1 MCGQTG
7 IILGNIER
15 SEQDMKYFSEVF
27 ERLLLLNQKRGH
39 HATGIAAVDLN
50 CAYQLLK
57 RPVEAVRFTAL
68 GEYCDLM
75 NSLKPNTTLL
85 MGHTRFATVGDVEKV
100 ENAHPIR
107 SGTCLGT
114 VNGTIF
120 NADELFKKFKLMR
133 FAEVDS
139 ELIVRLACKCSPK
152 GNIDIDKLLKHVK
165 HCRGQLTAVLT
176 SYIVPEQVIILKGN
190 RPLSLFYNPKLNVI
204 IYSSE
209 TTHIMTVLRGD
220 RNWIKL
226 NLPPMTCVLFD
237 IDNLITPKAYSL
249 KFITQPRRKRK

>member
-7 IILGNIER
+7 IILGTANR
-15 SEQDMKYFSEVF
+15 DPSELKYFSEIF
-27 ERLLLLNQKRGH
+27 QRLLLLNQKRGT

-50 CAYQLLK
+50 CGYQLLK
-57 RPVEAVRFTAL
+57 RPVEANRFTAL
-68 GEYCDLM
+68 DEYRDLM
-75 NSLKPNTTLL
+75 DSLKPNTTLL
-85 MGHTRFATVGDVEKV
+85 MGHTRFATVGDVEKT

-139 ELIVRLACKCSPK
+139 ELIVRLACKCAQK
-152 GNIDIDKLLKHVK
+152 GNIDIIKLLSYIK

-190 RPLSLFYNPKLNVI
+190 RPLSLFFNPKQNAI

-220 RNWIKL
+220 KNWIKL
-226 NLPPMTCVLFD
+226 NLPPMTCVVFD
-237 IDNLITPKAYSL
+237 IDDLITSKAYSL
-249 KFITQPRRKRK
+249 KFITQGRRKRQ

>member
-1 MCGQTG
+1 MCGQCG
-7 IILGNIER
+7 IIIGTAQRDPIELKQFK
-15 SEQDMKYFSEVF
+15 EIFQ
-27 ERLLLLNQKRGH
+27 RLLLLNQKRGI
-39 HATGIAAVDLN
+39 HATGIAAVDGN
-50 CAYQLLK
+50 CGYQLLK
-57 RPVEAVRFTAL
+57 RPIEAISFTAL
-68 GEYCDLM
+68 DEYSDLM

-85 MGHTRFATVGDVEKV
+85 MGHTRFATVGDVEKA

-120 NADELFKKFKLMR
+120 NADELFKKFKLTR

-139 ELIVRLACKCSPK
+139 ELIVRLASRCAAK
-152 GNIDIDKLLKHVK
+152 GNIDIVKLLSYIR

-176 SYIVPEQVIILKGN
+176 SYIFPEQVIILKGN
-190 RPLSLFYNPKLNVI
+190 RPLSLFFNPKLNAI

-220 RNWIKL
+220 KNWIKL
-226 NLPPMTCVLFD
+226 NLPKMTCVIFD
-237 IDNLITPKAYSL
+237 INELITPKAYSL
-249 KFITQPRRKRK
+249 KFITQARRKRK